1 MAVTKKPTLAEQ
13 LRDIE
18 NAAPGLRRAGVT
30 RIAIG
35 EVRADFAP
43 TAPTPPAERRGD
55 IDDAPPDLEMGSLD
69 AWRGGRKPGS
79 VS

>member
-18 NAAPGLRRAGVT
+18 SAAPGLRRAGVT
-30 RIAIG
+30 RIAVG
-35 EVRADFAP
+35 EVRADF
-43 TAPTPPAERRGD
+43 APTPPAERRGD